1 MTKSRL
7 TILILSV
14 IALVALTGVLVYE
27 SCLPGKVSSEHSDAV
42 SDAVIDATENIESVV
57 GGGGESTPD
66 KPSLSDKMKD
76 NFSDFTYYVRKG
88 IGHFGAFLVLA
99 VFATLAFLLS
109 HVKPFPALLL
119 TIIYGFFFA
128 TFTESL
134 QLITPGRAGAI
145 KDVLLDFS
153 GYLVGTVITL
163 LVLLIIRVVKKKKL
177 KLA

>member
-1 MTKSRL
+1 MTKSRSI
-7 TILILSV
+7 ILILAT
-14 IALVALTGVLVYE
+14 IALVILTGVLVYE
-27 SCLPGKVSSEHSDAV
+27 SCLPGNVSSEHSGAV

-57 GGGGESTPD
+57 GGGESTPD

-109 HVKPFPALLL
+109 HVKPFPAIWL
-119 TIIYGFFFA
+119 TIIYGLFFA

-134 QLITPGRAGAI
+134 QLLTPGRAGAF
-145 KDVLLDFS
+145 KDVMLDFS

>member
-27 SCLPGKVSSEHSDAV
+27 SCLPGKVSSEHSGAV

-57 GGGGESTPD
+57 GGGESTPD

-88 IGHFGAFLVLA
+88 IGHFGVLCDGQVVA
-99 VFATLAFLLS
+99 CC
-109 HVKPFPALLL
+109 
-119 TIIYGFFFA
+119 
-128 TFTESL
+128 
-134 QLITPGRAGAI
+134 
-145 KDVLLDFS
+145 LDND
-153 GYLVGTVITL
+153 G
-163 LVLLIIRVVKKKKL
+163 
-177 KLA
+177 KLALGNIFDTPIEEILASKRAVNIRDGFQHNIAVEDFCKTCSFTNKFDVK